1 MAEKQAVFRAIPA
14 NNAAV
19 SGRLTFEVIAAERD
33 LLAFTTAP
41 APGKS
46 RGAICVSSWWV
57 LW

>member
-1 MAEKQAVFRAIPA
+1 MAEKQAMFWVIPA
-14 NNAAV
+14 NNAAL
-19 SGRLTFEVIAAERD
+19 SGKLTFEVIAAERD